1 MLHYG
6 WKYTYYIHEI
16 QQRKNYSIVALE
28 LIKLPEKNITK
39 IVSVIILEKLFSIT
53 KNYQIF

>member
-39 IVSVIILEKLFSIT
+39 IVSVIILEKLFSIP
-53 KNYQIF
+53 KN

>member
-28 LIKLPEKNITK
+28 LIKLPEKKYHKN
-39 IVSVIILEKLFSIT
+39 SFS
-53 KNYQIF
+53 NYFGKTIFNT